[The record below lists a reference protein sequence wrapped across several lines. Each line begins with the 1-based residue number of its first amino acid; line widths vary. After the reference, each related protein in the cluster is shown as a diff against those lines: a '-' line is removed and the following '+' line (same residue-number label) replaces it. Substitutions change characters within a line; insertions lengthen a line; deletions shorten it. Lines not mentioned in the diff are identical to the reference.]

1 MNTSFSIQICESEHP
16 TVPFFCLFFKH
27 LAYSSSPPPNCSF
40 FVGEVLMILC
50 CWKYRNLPNIQCYE
64 CGAEEKKRRKLNKTH
79 NWAKRANC
87 NRNIFECFMKRY
99 QYPAE
104 SSHKAPQQTLTW
116 GVMSRGLIQPQ
127 FFSQWAKACR
137 KGEEGRQCAWIYC
150 AALEILPQI
159 FAFRKIR
166 QTQ

>member
-1 MNTSFSIQICESEHP
+1 MSQNTLLCLSF
-16 TVPFFCLFFKH
+16 VF
-27 LAYSSSPPPNCSF
+27 SSNTWPILLPPPKLLF
-40 FVGEVLMILC
+40 LC
-50 CWKYRNLPNIQCYE
+50 RRGSDDIMLLEIQKSTQHPMLWMWSR
-64 CGAEEKKRRKLNKTH
+64 GKKKKRKLNKTH

-104 SSHKAPQQTLTW
+104 SSHKAPQQTVTW
-116 GVMSRGLIQPQ
+116 GVMSRGLIQPH

-150 AALEILPQI
+150 AALKILPQI
-159 FAFRKIR
+159 FAFRKTR